1 MGKLQKLLPIK
12 VVIFI
17 STFWGLPSLEFIE
30 KFSKQ
35 NILLVYDSSVLVR
48 AFSGEGKVNEAVEV
62 VRDMEQRG
70 VVGASSVYYE
80 LACCLC
86 SNGRWEDAML
96 EVNLFWVCCGR
107 DLLSYG
113 WCDFLLR
120 IFVYVTSL
128 IAVAEYF

>member
-17 STFWGLPSLEFIE
+17 STFWGLPSLIE

-48 AFSGEGKVNEAVEV
+48 AFSDEGKVNEAVEV